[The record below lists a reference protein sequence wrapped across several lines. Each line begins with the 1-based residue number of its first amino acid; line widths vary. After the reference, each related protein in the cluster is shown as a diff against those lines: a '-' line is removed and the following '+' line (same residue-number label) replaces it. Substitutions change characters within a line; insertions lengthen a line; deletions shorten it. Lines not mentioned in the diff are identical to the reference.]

1 MTKKINL
8 LLTAAPVVF
17 LALLT
22 AALAVMRAGLP
33 EVTVRIA
40 GYDPRDLLS
49 GHYIAYTIDWENTD
63 CGQFENGICPKEA
76 FYESGIDGLWGNN
89 HRFYI
94 PERKAAELD
103 RIFRNGENDD
113 RVFEVVYGFA
123 PGFRPLAKRMLINGQ
138 DWRKAVD

>member
-8 LLTAAPVVF
+8 LLTAAPVLF

-76 FYESGIDGLWGNN
+76 FYESGIDGTVKTTTGYLKSFTVLLPVSVRWQK
-89 HRFYI
+89 
-94 PERKAAELD
+94 EC
-103 RIFRNGENDD
+103 
-113 RVFEVVYGFA
+113 
-123 PGFRPLAKRMLINGQ
+123 
-138 DWRKAVD
+138 

>member
-1 MTKKINL
+1 
-8 LLTAAPVVF
+8 
-17 LALLT
+17 
-22 AALAVMRAGLP
+22 
-33 EVTVRIA
+33 
-40 GYDPRDLLS
+40 
-49 GHYIAYTIDWENTD
+49 
-63 CGQFENGICPKEA
+63 
-76 FYESGIDGLWGNN
+76 LWGNN

>member
-1 MTKKINL
+1 MRKKINML
-8 LLTAAPVVF
+8 LAAAPVLF

-22 AALAVMRAGLP
+22 TALAVMRAGLP

-63 CGQFENGICPKEA
+63 CRQFENEICPKEA
-76 FYESGIDGLWGNN
+76 FYESGIGGLRGNS

-103 RIFRNGENDD
+103 RIFRSGENDG
-113 RVFEVVYGFA
+113 RVFEIVYGFA
-123 PGFRPLAKRMLINGQ
+123 PGFRPLAKKLLINGQ
-138 DWRKAVD
+138 DWQKVVN

>member
-8 LLTAAPVVF
+8 LLTAAPVLF

-49 GHYIAYTIDWENTD
+49 GHYIASTIDWENTD
-63 CGQFENGICPKEA
+63 CGQFKNGICPKEA